1 MNYFLHIGTLFLVYL
16 LLAESMNIY
25 LGYTGILALSHIA
38 FYGIGAYSGAL
49 ISLNFG
55 SFWLGFILGGVLAG
69 LFGFLLGLTSIK
81 LRADY
86 LGIATLGFAQIMYS
100 IMQNWTDLTRGPL
113 GLPGIPRP
121 SIFGFQLTE
130 KLHYFLFVLVITAI
144 LMFFMYHMVKSPF
157 GRILETIRDDE
168 VAAKS
173 LGKNTIAYKLIAFT
187 IGAMIAGFAGS
198 LMAHL
203 VTYIDPMSFHTNELA
218 LVLIMTILGGL
229 GLYWGPF
236 LGVFFILFVQEGV
249 TFIDIIPA
257 QYIGATQMLL
267 YSFLFLIA
275 MIYFPQ
281 GIMGWIKHGKRR
293 SKQLTRY

>member
-1 MNYFLHIGTLFLVYL
+1 MDYFIHIGTLFLIYL
-16 LLAESMNIY
+16 LLAESMNLY

-49 ISLNFG
+49 ISIHFG
-55 SFWLGFILGGVLAG
+55 YFWLGFLIGGILAG

-86 LGIATLGFAQIMYS
+86 LGIATLGFAQIIHS
-100 IMQNWTDLTRGPL
+100 IMQNWTGLTRGPL

-121 SIFGFQLTE
+121 SLFGFPLTE
-130 KLHYFLFVLVITAI
+130 KLHYFLLVLAITI
-144 LMFFMYHMVKSPF
+144 VLMFIMHRIVKSPF

-173 LGKNTIAYKLIAFT
+173 LGKNTTIYKLLAFS
-187 IGAMIAGFAGS
+187 IGAMMAAFAGV

-203 VTYIDPMSFHTNELA
+203 ITYIDPMSFHTNELA
-218 LVLIMTILGGL
+218 LVLVMAVLGGL
-229 GLYWGPF
+229 GNYKGPF
-236 LGVFFILFVQEGV
+236 FGVFFILFIQEGV
-249 TFIDIIPA
+249 TFISIIPA
-257 QYIGATQMLL
+257 QYVGATQMIL
-267 YSFLFLIA
+267 YSFLFLVA

-281 GIMGWIKHGKRR
+281 GFGGWLKSGTRR
-293 SKQLTRY
+293 SKQFTRY

>member
-1 MNYFLHIGTLFLVYL
+1 MDYFIHIGTLLIIYL
-16 LLAESMNIY
+16 LLAQSMNLY

-38 FYGIGAYSGAL
+38 FYGIGAYTGAL
-49 ISLNFG
+49 VSLHFG
-55 SFWLGFILGGVLAG
+55 HFWLGFLLGGLLAG

-86 LGIATLGFAQIMYS
+86 LGIATLGFAQIMHS
-100 IMQNWTDLTRGPL
+100 VMQNWTSVTRGAL

-130 KLHYFLFVLVITAI
+130 KLHYFIFALVISSI
-144 LMFFMYHMVKSPF
+144 LMFLMYRIVKSPF

-173 LGKNTIAYKLIAFT
+173 LGKNTIAYKLIAFSL
-187 IGAMIAGFAGS
+187 GAMFAAFAGV

-203 VTYIDPMSFHTNELA
+203 ITYIDPMSFHINELS
-218 LVLIMTILGGL
+218 LVLVMTVLGGL
-229 GLYWGPF
+229 GTFRGPF
-236 LGVFFILFVQEGV
+236 IGVFFIIFIQEGV
-249 TFIDIIPA
+249 TFIKGIPA
-257 QYIGATQMLL
+257 QYVGATQMIL
-267 YSFLFLIA
+267 YSLLFLIA

-281 GIMGWIKHGKRR
+281 GFGGFLKHKNRR
-293 SKQLTRY
+293 SKQFTKY